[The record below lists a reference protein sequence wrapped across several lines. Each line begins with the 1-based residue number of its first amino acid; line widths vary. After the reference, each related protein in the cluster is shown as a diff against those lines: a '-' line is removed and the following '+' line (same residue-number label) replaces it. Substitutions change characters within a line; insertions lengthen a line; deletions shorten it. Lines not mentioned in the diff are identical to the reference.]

1 MALKLSYYRYTAI
14 EDSFKKIVVTVV
26 TIATS
31 KIAVTLDNHSKK
43 WYNSRREMKKWA
55 KCCTMKPESCWLR
68 ATKKH
73 TTPSRSQK
81 YSA

>member
-43 WYNSRREMKKWA
+43 WYNMLQGDEKNGQTA
-55 KCCTMKPESCWLR
+55 
-68 ATKKH
+68 A
-73 TTPSRSQK
+73 Q
-81 YSA
+81 

>member
-31 KIAVTLDNHSKK
+31 KIAVTLDNHSK
-43 WYNSRREMKKWA
+43 SGTICCREMRKMGKLLHNEA
-55 KCCTMKPESCWLR
+55 RELLVESYEKTHN
-68 ATKKH
+68 AE
-73 TTPSRSQK
+73 
-81 YSA
+81 